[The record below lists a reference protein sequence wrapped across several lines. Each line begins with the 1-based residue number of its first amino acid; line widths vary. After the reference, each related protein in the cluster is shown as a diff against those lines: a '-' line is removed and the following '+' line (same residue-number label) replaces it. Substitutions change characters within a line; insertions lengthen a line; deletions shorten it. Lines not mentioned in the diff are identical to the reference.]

1 MHTRSFTWSP
11 EDGFG
16 PQAPVADDAQL
27 ALYFGPRAALE
38 GERFHDALRAAFP
51 GAILL
56 GCSTGGHLVGDTI
69 DDACVSVTATRF
81 RDTRLRGARADV
93 PRAARSRQ
101 AGEELAA
108 ALDAPDLVAVIAL
121 TDGLTVNGSELLAGM
136 SATFGR
142 DLPICGGM
150 AGDGADFKRTLV
162 GLDCAP
168 TKGLAA
174 AVGLYGDALTVGWG
188 SAGGWNVFG
197 PQRVVTRST
206 GAVVEELDGRPAL
219 DLYTRYLDA
228 KDVAGLPGAA
238 LLFPLMVRNP
248 SGREE
253 NLVRTILSM
262 DRASGSLTFAGDVP
276 RGWSAQLMR
285 GSISSL
291 TRGAEEA
298 GAMAAGPLAAL
309 GEEGASGLAL
319 LVSCIGR
326 RLTMGEHT
334 PYEIDAVQAR
344 LPAGMQM
351 AGFYSYGEFAPHART
366 LSCELH
372 NQTMTVM
379 TLAEA
384 AA

>member
-1 MHTRSFTWSP
+1 MQTYSLTWTP
-11 EDGFG
+11 TVGF
-16 PQAPVADDAQL
+16 APAASVAQDAQL

-38 GERFHDALRAAFP
+38 GEGLHEALRAAFP
-51 GAILL
+51 EAILL
-56 GCSTGGHLVGDTI
+56 GCSTGGHLIGDDI
-69 DDACVSVTATRF
+69 DDERVSVTAVRF
-81 RDTRLRGARADV
+81 RDTRLRGARAEV
-93 PRAARSRQ
+93 PDASRSRQ
-101 AGEELAA
+101 AGMELAA

-121 TDGLTVNGSELLAGM
+121 SDGLTVNGSELLTGM
-136 SATFGR
+136 RERFGR

-150 AGDGADFKRTLV
+150 AGDGAKFARTLV
-162 GLDCAP
+162 GLDCAAAS
-168 TKGLAA
+168 GLAA
-174 AVGLYGDALTVGWG
+174 GVGLYGDALTVGWG

-197 PQRVVTRST
+197 PQRIVTRSH

-228 KDVAGLPGAA
+228 QDIAGLPGSA

-248 SGREE
+248 VGREE
-253 NLVRTILSM
+253 NLVRTILSI
-262 DRASGSLTFAGDVP
+262 DRATGSLTFAGDVP
-276 RGWSAQLMR
+276 RGWRAQLMR

-291 TRGAEEA
+291 TRGAEDA
-298 GAMAAGPLAAL
+298 GAMAAEPLAAL
-309 GEEGASGLAL
+309 GEAGAGGLAL

-334 PYEIDAVQAR
+334 PYEIGAVQAC
-344 LPAGMQM
+344 LPAGMRM

-366 LSCELH
+366 RSCELH